1 MIVCNMLRTVIQTSP
16 DYLVLVVYLLANR
29 IAPAHEGLELGIGD
43 ASIIIA
49 LDEACGCNEAQ
60 IRKQYKVMREYYL
73 FDLFLLIALNVYV
86 YKSDFVL

>member
-1 MIVCNMLRTVIQTSP
+1 MVL
-16 DYLVLVVYLLANR
+16 LVVVDDLVPVVYLLANW
-29 IAPAHEGLELGIGD
+29 IAPAHEGLELGTGN
-43 ASIIIA
+43 ASVIKV
-49 LDEACGCNEAQ
+49 LDETCGCNEAQ

>member
-60 IRKQYKVMREYYL
+60 IRKQYKVMRECLSISTPFQNCFYYVIITTMSL
-73 FDLFLLIALNVYV
+73 
-86 YKSDFVL
+86 